1 MKTKPKGQK
10 FRNLT
15 ARGGVIYYQRRV
27 GNRRIRFSCKT
38 DTWDEAAAV
47 ARLYEEK
54 KNIGTLPF
62 ATVEVPTFGEFAQR
76 YLEEDTSH
84 LAATTL
90 VDRIGYLQ
98 PPGPLVSYFSTYRL
112 DEIGAPLIRS
122 WWNGLAL
129 APRAHGKTTKPR
141 SQKTMRAYLDVVSSV
156 LGYAC
161 DLELIEKNPVPAF
174 RESLRRRSGTKGARQ
189 RAAAGRAVKPIE
201 RPDEIDALVHE
212 AGVEGLV
219 PNALVLLCLDAG
231 LRLGETL
238 GLRWRSIE
246 WGDDQDQTRALR
258 IEEARPRGGAVT
270 APKSGRARRVA
281 LSRRLRWVLL
291 ELYQDHDESPQP
303 EAFVLEGVNPSN
315 FRRREWRRI
324 LKRAKIG
331 HRALKDLRDTFASQL
346 LTAGIQLGYVSAQ
359 LGHADVSVTARH
371 YARWIEYE
379 IYREPMQIAP
389 GEVPADLLARPSD
402 SIVTPHDSDR
412 PDGVAAAA
420 LQVAAGSNE
429 MQSVTA
435 GRDRTRTCDPLG
447 VNQVL

>member
-1 MKTKPKGQK
+1 
-10 FRNLT
+10 
-15 ARGGVIYYQRRV
+15 V
-27 GNRRIRFSCKT
+27 GKRRIRFSCKT
-38 DTWDEAAAV
+38 DDWNEAAAL

-54 KNIGTLPF
+54 KGIGTLPF
-62 ATVEVPTFGEFAQR
+62 STVEVPTFAEFAER
-76 YLEEDTSH
+76 YLDEDTGH
-84 LAATTL
+84 LAETTL
-90 VDRIGYLQ
+90 SDRRACLRDGGHILTTFGGL
-98 PPGPLVSYFSTYRL
+98 RL
-112 DEIGAPLIRS
+112 DEIGVPQLRL
-122 WWNGLAL
+122 WWNEQVVA
-129 APRAHGKTTKPR
+129 ASRSTKTGR
-141 SQKTMRAYLDVVSSV
+141 IYLDVIASV
-156 LGYAC
+156 LSYAC
-161 DLELIEKNPVPAF
+161 VLELLERSPVPAF
-174 RESLRRRSGTKGARQ
+174 RETLRRRSGTKRAREEASSGHKV
-189 RAAAGRAVKPIE
+189 RPIE
-201 RPDEIDALVHE
+201 RPEEIDALVRE

-258 IEEARPRGGAVT
+258 IEENRPRSGQIT
-270 APKSGRARRVA
+270 SPKSGRSRRVA
-281 LSRRLRWVLL
+281 LSRRLRWALL

-303 EAFVLEGVNPSN
+303 EAFVLEGVDPSN

-371 YARWIEYE
+371 YARWIEDE
-379 IYREPMQIAP
+379 IYREPMHIEP
-389 GEVPADLLARPSD
+389 GEVPADLLARLSD
-402 SIVTPHDSDR
+402 PIVTPHDSDR
-412 PDGVAAAA
+412 PDGVAAAE